1 MADELKLE
9 IVTPEQM
16 TFRGVVEEVT
26 IPGTEGQFG
35 VLKGHAALLS
45 SVDIGELSFTQ
56 DHKKTYYAVNTGYA
70 EVTASKVTVLVE
82 TAERFDLIDRER
94 AKRARE
100 QADVIIVSYHW
111 GTEYETKHNAE
122 QESIA
127 KATIDAGAK
136 LVIGHHPHVQQEI
149 EAYKDG
155 WIAYSLGNF
164 VFDQYFQPEV
174 MQSRIFEVTFKG
186 KDIIGTRDIP
196 VTISRQS
203 QPSLAEDAESGI

>member
-100 QADVIIVSYHW
+100 QA
-111 GTEYETKHNAE
+111 EEKL
-122 QESIA
+122 
-127 KATIDAGAK
+127 AK
-136 LVIGHHPHVQQEI
+136 L
-149 EAYKDG
+149 
-155 WIAYSLGNF
+155 
-164 VFDQYFQPEV
+164 
-174 MQSRIFEVTFKG
+174 SREDVEFEKARLALLRAITRLNVAG
-186 KDIIGTRDIP
+186 K
-196 VTISRQS
+196 IST
-203 QPSLAEDAESGI
+203 

>member
-16 TFRGVVEEVT
+16 TFRGVVDEVT

-70 EVTASKVTVLVE
+70 EVAASKVTVLVE

-100 QADVIIVSYHW
+100 QA
-111 GTEYETKHNAE
+111 EEKL
-122 QESIA
+122 
-127 KATIDAGAK
+127 AK
-136 LVIGHHPHVQQEI
+136 LSREDVE
-149 EAYKDG
+149 
-155 WIAYSLGNF
+155 F
-164 VFDQYFQPEV
+164 VKA
-174 MQSRIFEVTFKG
+174 RLALLRAI
-186 KDIIGTRDIP
+186 TRLNVAGRD
-196 VTISRQS
+196 
-203 QPSLAEDAESGI
+203 

>member
-70 EVTASKVTVLVE
+70 EVTGSKVTVLVE

-100 QADVIIVSYHW
+100 QA
-111 GTEYETKHNAE
+111 EEKL
-122 QESIA
+122 
-127 KATIDAGAK
+127 AK
-136 LVIGHHPHVQQEI
+136 L
-149 EAYKDG
+149 
-155 WIAYSLGNF
+155 
-164 VFDQYFQPEV
+164 
-174 MQSRIFEVTFKG
+174 SREDVEFEKARLALLRA
-186 KDIIGTRDIP
+186 ITRLNVAGRD
-196 VTISRQS
+196 
-203 QPSLAEDAESGI
+203 